1 MDNITDFIPRYQE
14 VNVIFSHHLDS
25 FDFGVEEQKTIT
37 EFYNSYKDVKLFEKM
52 MFEIILAKDNRKEKV
67 LLGSIKQEIDRNI
80 SLFEEPRLYMIDLES
95 ATFFS
100 AS

>member
-1 MDNITDFIPRYQE
+1 MNNITDFIPRYQE
-14 VNVIFSHHLDS
+14 VNVIFLRHLES
-25 FDFGVEEQKTIT
+25 FDFGFEEQKTIT
-37 EFYNSYKDVKLFEKM
+37 DFYNHYKDVKLFEKM